1 MKKFFVISALL
12 VSLVACDKE
21 EEKAPAADVVA
32 DADASVA
39 TDVAE
44 DVTAVDVPTSTTPV
58 ETPDASS
65 STDASVGG

>member
-39 TDVAE
+39 ADVAE